1 MELPVIELTLED
13 FDMDRVEAIAFV
25 DNPAIQRNWM
35 AFNSQEFIKPDAG
48 QSEQDWMGVCVP
60 HYINKGDEQDQAVAK
75 CLSMYQNY
83 NAHKFQ
89 THDEEKRIVAGP
101 LMVADMPIY
110 RNYEGKEF
118 FVKFSSQTI
127 EQIVNK
133 FMAEGR
139 INEFN
144 KMHNEKDKLKD
155 VFLQQTFIIDSTKG
169 INTPNGFEALPDGSW
184 FGYVKVNNDEIWNDY
199 VKTGQFNGFS
209 VEGVFSEKKQFNK
222 ENIMTKIEEKID
234 SLINMIGDK
243 FKKNK
248 FVGQEDGNQVE
259 LGSAKLTDGTE
270 IKWEGELTE
279 GAVISLADG
288 SPAPDGEHTLEDGT
302 VIAVQGGAVVAV
314 RKPEEKPAEE
324 GEDMNAKM
332 SAEIEALKLENATL
346 KSALEGYVSK
356 EAMATEIEKVVE
368 TQKELFELVK
378 AFKET
383 NTDEARKDK
392 FRQAETKM
400 TDREATLAKRFTEN
414 KKR

>member
-13 FDMDRVEAIAFV
+13 IEMDRVEAIAFV

-35 AFNSQEFIKPDAG
+35 AFNSDTPTF
-48 QSEQDWMGVCVP
+48 
-60 HYINKGDEQDQAVAK
+60 
-75 CLSMYQNY
+75 
-83 NAHKFQ
+83 KFQ

-155 VFLQQTFIIDSTKG
+155 VFLQQTFIIDSAKG
-169 INTPNGFEALPDGSW
+169 INTPNGFETLPDGSW

-209 VEGVFSEKKQFNK
+209 VEGVFSEKKQFKK
-222 ENIMTKIEEKID
+222 ENIMTKVEQFLEK
-234 SLINMIGDK
+234 LNTK
-243 FKKNK
+243 F
-248 FVGQEDGNQVE
+248 FGEPETTATTDAPAVE
-259 LGSAKLTDGTE
+259 LSGAKLADGTE
-270 IKWEGELTE
+270 IKWEGELAE
-279 GAVISLADG
+279 GTVISLADG

-314 RKPEEKPAEE
+314 RMPEAQPET
-324 GEDMNAKM
+324 EDMSAKM
-332 SAEIEALKLENATL
+332 SAEIEALKLENANL
-346 KSALEGYVSK
+346 KTALEGYVSK
-356 EAMATEIEKVVE
+356 ETMATEIEKVVE

-383 NTDEARKDK
+383 TTDEARKDK
-392 FRQAETKM
+392 FRQAETKL